1 VGARQHP
8 RLLGRRLKPW
18 IDSIGPVLSDAD
30 ALIYASPFCEETCM
44 ADNKSPN
51 PKRTEIILAWL
62 GMAGAVA
69 LMWWLVAE

>member
-1 VGARQHP
+1 VTASAGASCQ
-8 RLLGRRLKPW
+8 RRETLFILAAFSK
-18 IDSIGPVLSDAD
+18 
-30 ALIYASPFCEETCM
+30 ETCM